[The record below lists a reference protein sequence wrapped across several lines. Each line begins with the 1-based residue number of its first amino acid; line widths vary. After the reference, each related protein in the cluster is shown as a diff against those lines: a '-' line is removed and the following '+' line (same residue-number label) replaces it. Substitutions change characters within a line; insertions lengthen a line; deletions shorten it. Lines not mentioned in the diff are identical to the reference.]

1 MGLRKGHCYT
11 TVKRAYTRKSKVR
24 SKSYVK
30 AIPPKKIAKFV
41 MGDVEKFSKKG
52 FSHKIKFIVKQ
63 DIQIRDNAI
72 ESARQIIHRHLEGNF
87 KKDFYM
93 TVDAY
98 PHHILRENKM
108 ITGAGAD
115 RMQTGMQLSFGSTV
129 GLAVQLNAGASL
141 FTIYVDEKN
150 IPKVRDIIKMANSK
164 LPKEKGI
171 VVEKII

>member
-11 TVKRAYTRKSKVR
+11 TVKRANTRKSKVR

-30 AIPPKKIAKFV
+30 AIPPKKIAKFA
-41 MGDVEKFSKKG
+41 MGDIEKFNKKG
-52 FSHKIKFIVKQ
+52 FTHKIKVIVKQ

-72 ESARQIIHRHLEGNF
+72 ESARQIIIRHLEGNF
-87 KKDFYM
+87 KKDFYI

-108 ITGAGAD
+108 LTGAGAD

-129 GLAVQLNAGASL
+129 GLAAQLDSGASL

-150 IPKVRDIIKMANSK
+150 IPKVREIIRMASSK